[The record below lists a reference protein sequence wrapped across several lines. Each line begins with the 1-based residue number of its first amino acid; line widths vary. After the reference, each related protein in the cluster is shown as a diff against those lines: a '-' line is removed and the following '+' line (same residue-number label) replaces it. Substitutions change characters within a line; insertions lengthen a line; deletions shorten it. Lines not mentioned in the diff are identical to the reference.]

1 MLKYIRCIVISP
13 WLRISSIYCHY
24 LQRYL
29 TIVAR
34 YRTEIIITWRISR
47 WLQLQNFRLVYLIRL
62 CRSSLTA
69 ISISYTYSIITRLCK
84 YKRCIRC
91 SSVKRYSG
99 NRYVTFIDSKG
110 IRFCT
115 PCRRKQLRCRNLRR
129 TTQSNITLSICCR
142 YLQLCWLGNSK
153 GTHYLTIR
161 IVLLST

>member
-1 MLKYIRCIVISP
+1 MLKCIRRIVISAR
-13 WLRISSIYCHY
+13 LRISPIYCHY
-24 LQRYL
+24 LKRYL

-47 WLQLQNFRLVYLIRL
+47 WLQLQIFRVVYLIRL

-69 ISISYTYSIITRLCK
+69 VSISYTYSIITRLCK

-91 SSVKRYSG
+91 CCVKRYSG
-99 NRYVTFIDSKG
+99 NRYVTFIDSKS

-129 TTQSNITLSICCR
+129 TTQSNITLRICCR
-142 YLQLCWLGNSK
+142 YL
-153 GTHYLTIR
+153 
-161 IVLLST
+161 